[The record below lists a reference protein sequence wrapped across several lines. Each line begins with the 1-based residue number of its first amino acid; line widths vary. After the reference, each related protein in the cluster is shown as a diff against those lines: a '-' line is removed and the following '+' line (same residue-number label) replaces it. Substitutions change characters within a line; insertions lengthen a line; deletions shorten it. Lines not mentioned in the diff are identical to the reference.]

1 MPFKK
6 AYKSSK
12 RAVVRRARKRYGTR
26 SGGVSVAKVAR
37 DLMYVKRQ
45 LNVEHKHLN
54 YNFGSVAGANAS
66 AQIPTKNTPIIL
78 PLNLPSRGT
87 NFNDRVGNQIRITH
101 LTSKIQFLFKNN
113 QDLIQRATATAQ
125 IIFAKNADDV
135 PIISQLYNQD
145 ANGHYTP
152 MSMVNT
158 QEYKKFVWLKSLN
171 HKKSHLQPTNRFN
184 GGAVG
189 SSNGTLY
196 IPNSSGDLT
205 STAIDVV
212 NPATQSLNDAFYYS
226 NKQTKCGIRVF
237 FKNLTDECEQMKPY
251 LLLRSDV
258 IESGGEKYDPV
269 SITGTI
275 RMTYVDN

>member
-1 MPFKK
+1 MPLGKFYRKG
-6 AYKSSK
+6 K
-12 RAVVRRARKRYGTR
+12 RAVKRRARKRYGTR

-54 YNFGSVAGANAS
+54 YQFGSIAGANAPS
-66 AQIPTKNTPIIL
+66 QVPTKDTPIIL
-78 PLNLPSRGT
+78 PLSLPTRGT

-101 LTSKIQFLFKNN
+101 ITSKLQFLFSNN
-113 QDLIQRATATAQ
+113 NDLTQRATATAQ

-135 PIISQLYNQD
+135 PVIAQLYNED

-158 QEYKKFVWLKSLN
+158 QEYKKFIWMKSLN
-171 HKKSHLQPTNRFN
+171 HKKSHLQPTNRFPL
-184 GGAVG
+184 
-189 SSNGTLY
+189 SNADGQTESP
-196 IPNSSGDLT
+196 ISTSSGNM
-205 STAIDVV
+205 DVT
-212 NPATQSLNDAFYYS
+212 NPQDKLNYAFMYS
-226 NKQTKCGIRVF
+226 NKQSKCSIRVM

-251 LLLRSDV
+251 LLLRADTIV
-258 IESGGEKYDPV
+258 DNNDKKYDPV

-275 RMTYVDN
+275 RITYVDN

>member
-1 MPFKK
+1 MPLGKFYKK
-6 AYKSSK
+6 GT
-12 RAVVRRARKRYGTR
+12 RAVKRRARKRYGTR

-54 YNFGSVAGANAS
+54 YNFGSDGNSNIVA
-66 AQIPTKNTPIIL
+66 QKPTKDNPIIIPLTL
-78 PLNLPSRGT
+78 PTRGT

-101 LTSKIQFLFKNN
+101 ITSKLQFMFGNN
-113 QDLIQRATATAQ
+113 NDLIQRATATAQ

-135 PIISQLYNQD
+135 PVIAQLYNED

-158 QEYKKFVWLKSLN
+158 QEYKKFVWMTSLN
-171 HKKSHLQPTNRFN
+171 HKKSHLQPTNRYPLSN
-184 GGAVG
+184 KTAYTEDPKHDPDGNIAVDTVPTG
-189 SSNGTLY
+189 VT
-196 IPNSSGDLT
+196 
-205 STAIDVV
+205 V
-212 NPATQSLNDAFYYS
+212 LNNAFYYS
-226 NKQTKCGIRVF
+226 NKSTKCSIRVM
-237 FKNLTDECEQMKPY
+237 FKNLTDNVEQMKPY

-258 IESGGEKYDPV
+258 ITDSGGDKYDPV
-269 SITGTI
+269 AISGTI

>member
-1 MPFKK
+1 MPIGK
-6 AYKSSK
+6 AYKQGK

-26 SGGVSVAKVAR
+26 TGGVSVAKVAR

-54 YNFGSVAGANAS
+54 YNFGSAGGANVS
-66 AQIPTKNTPIIL
+66 AQIPTKDNPIIL
-78 PLNLPSRGT
+78 PLILPERGT

-101 LTSKIQFLFKNN
+101 ITSKLQFLFGNN
-113 QDLIQRATATAQ
+113 NDLIQKATATAQ

-135 PIISQLYNQD
+135 PVIAQLYNED

-158 QEYKKFVWLKSLN
+158 QEYKKFVWMKSLN
-171 HKKSHLQPTNRFN
+171 HKKSHIQPTNRFPL
-184 GGAVG
+184 
-189 SSNGTLY
+189 SNRDGITVN
-196 IPNSSGDLT
+196 PT
-205 STAIDVV
+205 STAGGTLDVES
-212 NPATQSLNDAFYYS
+212 PANTNKINNAFYYS
-226 NKQTKCGIRVF
+226 NKQSKCSIRVF
-237 FKNLTDECEQMKPY
+237 FKNLTDNVEQMKPY

-258 IESGGEKYDPV
+258 VENAEGDKFDPV
-269 SITGTI
+269 SISGTI